1 MKKIL
6 LFLALFFSQ
15 MAKSQVNK
23 VTLQASGLTCSMCS
37 NSINKALKTLDF
49 VSAVDADVKTYSF
62 EISFKPNS
70 TVDFD
75 LIRKK
80 VEAAGFA
87 VSAFYANVSF
97 DHIPVKA
104 GDLVAVQ
111 HQAFLFVDT
120 QSQQLDG
127 DKRIKILDKGFVSAK
142 EYKMSKYLSPSPQTY
157 HVSL

>member
-6 LFLALFFSQ
+6 LIMAMVVSQ
-15 MAKSQVNK
+15 MAKSQVSK

-37 NSINKALKTLDF
+37 NAINKALKTLDF

-80 VEAAGFA
+80 VEGAGFA
-87 VSAFYANVSF
+87 VSAFYVNASF

-104 GDLVAVQ
+104 GEPVALQ
-111 HQAFLFVDT
+111 NQSFLFVDT
-120 QSQQLDG
+120 ESQLLDG
-127 DKRIKILDKGFVSAK
+127 DKRIKIIDKGFVSVK

-157 HVSL
+157 HVTL